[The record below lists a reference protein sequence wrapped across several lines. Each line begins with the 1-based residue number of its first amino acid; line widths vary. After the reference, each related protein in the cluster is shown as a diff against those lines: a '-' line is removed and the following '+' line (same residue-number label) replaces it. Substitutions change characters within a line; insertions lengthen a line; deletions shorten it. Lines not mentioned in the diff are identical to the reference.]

1 MIKHLYKV
9 HAQDAFS
16 AKGSISLF
24 LFTGIMDNAFYHE
37 ILNENLFDN
46 ANTVMEKC
54 QIFQQN
60 NDLKYKAKETMNLF
74 VQKCLR
80 ILEWSSNSS
89 DLNLIENLCILK
101 GKVEKQINNL
111 VNKKKIVSVD
121 SFLKIILKK

>member
-1 MIKHLYKV
+1 
-9 HAQDAFS
+9 
-16 AKGSISLF
+16 
-24 LFTGIMDNAFYHE
+24 
-37 ILNENLFDN
+37 
-46 ANTVMEKC
+46 
-54 QIFQQN
+54 
-60 NDLKYKAKETMNLF
+60 MNLF

-121 SFLKIILKK
+121 SFLKIILKKWEGIDCKIYVNLVNSMPARLKQIIEGNSNKIPY